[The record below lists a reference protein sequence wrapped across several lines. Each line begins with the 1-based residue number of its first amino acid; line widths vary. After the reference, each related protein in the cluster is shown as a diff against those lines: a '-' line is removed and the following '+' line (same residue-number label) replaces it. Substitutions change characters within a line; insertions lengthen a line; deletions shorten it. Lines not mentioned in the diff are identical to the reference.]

1 MAKLLE
7 TQVADYVAT
16 TNSGSVQVIHQ
27 LDRNQKE
34 KVKDTQTIADLEEVP
49 GSSKAL
55 NEVEIQNQDSIA
67 VAKQV
72 GKALASALRSHGD
85 QIETISAKQCNTKGC
100 VIVVQYGKPGDEV
113 GANSNNPQVQ
123 NNNIEQDEFQ
133 FSYQNGILCL
143 ESGDL
148 NIEICPIRNQSGTV
162 KIQQPVAQ
170 DRLLKFIENKTP
182 SELGDSADQEQPQ
195 EISEEARKIF
205 AEAVKDYRASKS
217 KDSIKSLF
225 KAARNFR
232 GNTIQEKL
240 KEAAQDFLNR
250 TAVVEPESIERVVA
264 TAKPLDPTQPC
275 SGEGCEDTES
285 PISDNPDTS
294 VDICM
299 NVSVLLRLLE
309 YAKDE
314 VKDDS
319 QLHFIA
325 QNIESRKT
333 VTMDDFEDIIKI
345 PDSGEENEENMD
357 EYFDEDGN
365 YVPDD
370 EDLYD
375 RGESFERG

>member
-1 MAKLLE
+1 MRKILE

-16 TNSGSVQVIHQ
+16 TNSGSIQVMRQI
-27 LDRNQKE
+27 DKNQKE
-34 KVKDTQTIADLEEVP
+34 KIQSTQTVADLEEVP
-49 GSSKAL
+49 GTSKTL

-113 GANSNNPQVQ
+113 GANSNNPQLQ

-133 FSYQNGILCL
+133 FSYQNGILYL

-182 SELGDSADQEQPQ
+182 SELGDSVDQEQPQ

-205 AEAVKDYRASKS
+205 AEAVQAYRKG
-217 KDSIKSLF
+217 KNKETLKGLF
-225 KAARNFR
+225 RAARNFR

-250 TAVVEPESIERVVA
+250 TAVIEPESIERVVA
-264 TAKPLDPTQPC
+264 TAEPLDPTQPC
-275 SGEGCEDTES
+275 SGEGCKDTES

-299 NVSVLLRLLE
+299 NISVLLRLLE

>member
-1 MAKLLE
+1 MRKILE

-16 TNSGSVQVIHQ
+16 TNSGSVQVMRQI
-27 LDRNQKE
+27 DKNQKE
-34 KVKDTQTIADLEEVP
+34 KIQSTQTVADLEEVP
-49 GSSKAL
+49 GTSKTL
-55 NEVEIQNQDSIA
+55 NEVEIQNQDSLA
-67 VAKQV
+67 VAKQL
-72 GKALASALRSHGD
+72 GKVLATVLRDHGD
-85 QIETISAKQCNTKGC
+85 QIQTMSAKQCNTSGC
-100 VIVVQYGKPGDEV
+100 TIVVQYGTPGDEV
-113 GANSNNPQVQ
+113 GANSNNPQLQ
-123 NNNIEQDEFQ
+123 NSVPEQDEFQ
-133 FSYQNGILCL
+133 FEYKEGTVYLNVNGT
-143 ESGDL
+143 E
-148 NIEICPIRNQSGTV
+148 IEICTIQNQSGTV
-162 KIQQPVAQ
+162 KIQQPIAQ
-170 DRLLKFIENKTP
+170 DSLTKFIDSKTQ
-182 SELGDSADQEQPQ
+182 STLGDETTQ
-195 EISEEARKIF
+195 EITEEARTCF
-205 AEAVKDYRASKS
+205 AEAVQAYRKG
-217 KDSIKSLF
+217 KNRETLKGLF
-225 KAARNFR
+225 RAARNFR

-264 TAKPLDPTQPC
+264 TAEPLDPTQPC
-275 SGEGCEDTES
+275 SGEDCEDTES
-285 PISDNPDTS
+285 PILDNPDTS

>member
-1 MAKLLE
+1 MRKILE

-16 TNSGSVQVIHQ
+16 TNSGSIQVMRQI
-27 LDRNQKE
+27 DKNQKE
-34 KVKDTQTIADLEEVP
+34 KIQSTQTVADLEEVP
-49 GSSKAL
+49 GTSKTL
-55 NEVEIQNQDSIA
+55 NEVEIQNQDSLA
-67 VAKQV
+67 VAKQL
-72 GKALASALRSHGD
+72 GKVLATVLRDHGD
-85 QIETISAKQCNTKGC
+85 QIQTMSAKQCNTSGC
-100 VIVVQYGKPGDEV
+100 TIVVQYGTPGDEV
-113 GANSNNPQVQ
+113 GANSNNPQLQ
-123 NNNIEQDEFQ
+123 NSIPEQDEFQ
-133 FSYQNGILCL
+133 FEYKEGTVYLNVNGT
-143 ESGDL
+143 E
-148 NIEICPIRNQSGTV
+148 IEICTIQNQSGTV

-170 DRLLKFIENKTP
+170 DSLTKFIDSKTQ
-182 SELGDSADQEQPQ
+182 STLGDETTQ
-195 EISEEARKIF
+195 EITEEARTCF
-205 AEAVKDYRASKS
+205 AEAVQAYRKG
-217 KDSIKSLF
+217 KNKETLKGLF
-225 KAARNFR
+225 RAARNFR

-264 TAKPLDPTQPC
+264 TAEPLDPIQPC
-275 SGEGCEDTES
+275 SGEDCEDTES
-285 PISDNPDTS
+285 PILDNPDTS

>member
-1 MAKLLE
+1 MRKILE

-16 TNSGSVQVIHQ
+16 TNSGSIQVMRQI
-27 LDRNQKE
+27 DKNQKE
-34 KVKDTQTIADLEEVP
+34 KIQSTQTVADLEEVP
-49 GSSKAL
+49 GTSKTL
-55 NEVEIQNQDSIA
+55 NEVEIQNQDSLA
-67 VAKQV
+67 VAKQL
-72 GKALASALRSHGD
+72 GKVLATVLRDHGD
-85 QIETISAKQCNTKGC
+85 QIQTMSAKQCNTSGC
-100 VIVVQYGKPGDEV
+100 TIVVQYGTPGDEV
-113 GANSNNPQVQ
+113 GANSNNPQLQ
-123 NNNIEQDEFQ
+123 NSVPEQDEFQ
-133 FSYQNGILCL
+133 FEYKEGTVYLNVNGT
-143 ESGDL
+143 E
-148 NIEICPIRNQSGTV
+148 IEICTIQNQSGTV
-162 KIQQPVAQ
+162 KIQQPIAQ
-170 DRLLKFIENKTP
+170 DSLTKFIDSKTQ
-182 SELGDSADQEQPQ
+182 STLGDETTQ
-195 EISEEARKIF
+195 EITEEARTCF
-205 AEAVKDYRASKS
+205 AEAVQAYRKG
-217 KDSIKSLF
+217 KNKETLKGLF
-225 KAARNFR
+225 RAARNFR

-264 TAKPLDPTQPC
+264 TAEPLDPTQPC
-275 SGEGCEDTES
+275 SGEDCEDTES
-285 PISDNPDTS
+285 PILDNPDTS

>member
-1 MAKLLE
+1 MRKILE

-16 TNSGSVQVIHQ
+16 TNSGSIQVMRQI
-27 LDRNQKE
+27 DKNQKE
-34 KVKDTQTIADLEEVP
+34 KIQSTQTVADLEEVP
-49 GSSKAL
+49 GTSKTL
-55 NEVEIQNQDSIA
+55 NEVEIQNQDSLA
-67 VAKQV
+67 VAKQL
-72 GKALASALRSHGD
+72 GKVLATVLRDHGD
-85 QIETISAKQCNTKGC
+85 QIQTMSAKQCNTSGC
-100 VIVVQYGKPGDEV
+100 TIVVQYGTPGDEV
-113 GANSNNPQVQ
+113 GANSNNPQLQ
-123 NNNIEQDEFQ
+123 NSVPEQDEFQ
-133 FSYQNGILCL
+133 FEYKEGTVYLNVNGT
-143 ESGDL
+143 E
-148 NIEICPIRNQSGTV
+148 IEICTIQNQSGTV

-170 DRLLKFIENKTP
+170 DSLTKFIDSKTQ
-182 SELGDSADQEQPQ
+182 STLGDETTQ
-195 EISEEARKIF
+195 EITEEARTCF
-205 AEAVKDYRASKS
+205 AEAVQAYQKGKN
-217 KDSIKSLF
+217 KETLKGLF
-225 KAARNFR
+225 RAARNFR

-264 TAKPLDPTQPC
+264 TAEPLDPTQPC
-275 SGEGCEDTES
+275 SGEDCEDTES
-285 PISDNPDTS
+285 PTLDNPDTS

-375 RGESFERG
+375 RGESFERR

>member
-1 MAKLLE
+1 MRKILE

-16 TNSGSVQVIHQ
+16 TNSGSIQVMRQI
-27 LDRNQKE
+27 DKNQKE
-34 KVKDTQTIADLEEVP
+34 KIQSTQTVADLEEVP
-49 GSSKAL
+49 GTSKTL
-55 NEVEIQNQDSIA
+55 NEVEIQNQDSLA
-67 VAKQV
+67 VAKQL
-72 GKALASALRSHGD
+72 GKVLATVLRDHGD
-85 QIETISAKQCNTKGC
+85 QIQTMSAKQCNTSGC
-100 VIVVQYGKPGDEV
+100 TIVVQYGTPGDEV
-113 GANSNNPQVQ
+113 GANSNNPQLQ
-123 NNNIEQDEFQ
+123 NSIPEQDEFQ
-133 FSYQNGILCL
+133 FEYKEGTVYLNVNGT
-143 ESGDL
+143 E
-148 NIEICPIRNQSGTV
+148 IEICTIRNQSGTV

-170 DRLLKFIENKTP
+170 DSLTKFIDSKTQ
-182 SELGDSADQEQPQ
+182 STLGDETTQ
-195 EISEEARKIF
+195 EITEEARTCF
-205 AEAVKDYRASKS
+205 AEAVQAYRKG
-217 KDSIKSLF
+217 KNKETLKGLF
-225 KAARNFR
+225 RAARNFR

-250 TAVVEPESIERVVA
+250 TAAVEPESIERVVA
-264 TAKPLDPTQPC
+264 TAEPLDPTQPC
-275 SGEGCEDTES
+275 SGEDCEDTES
-285 PISDNPDTS
+285 PILDNPDTS

>member
-1 MAKLLE
+1 MRKILE

-16 TNSGSVQVIHQ
+16 TNSGSIQVMRQI
-27 LDRNQKE
+27 DKNQKE
-34 KVKDTQTIADLEEVP
+34 KIQSTQTVADLEEVP
-49 GSSKAL
+49 GTSKTL
-55 NEVEIQNQDSIA
+55 NEVEIQNQDSLA
-67 VAKQV
+67 VAKQL
-72 GKALASALRSHGD
+72 GKVLATVLRDHGD
-85 QIETISAKQCNTKGC
+85 QIQTMSAKQCNTSGC
-100 VIVVQYGKPGDEV
+100 TIVVQYGTPGDEV
-113 GANSNNPQVQ
+113 GANSNNTQLQ
-123 NNNIEQDEFQ
+123 NSIPEQDEFQ
-133 FSYQNGILCL
+133 FEYKEGTVYLNVNGT
-143 ESGDL
+143 E
-148 NIEICPIRNQSGTV
+148 IEICTIRNQSGTV

-170 DRLLKFIENKTP
+170 DSLTKFIDSKTQ
-182 SELGDSADQEQPQ
+182 STLGDETTQ
-195 EISEEARKIF
+195 EITEEARTCF
-205 AEAVKDYRASKS
+205 AEAVQAYRKG
-217 KDSIKSLF
+217 KNKETLKGLF
-225 KAARNFR
+225 RAARNFR

-264 TAKPLDPTQPC
+264 TAEPLDPTQPC
-275 SGEGCEDTES
+275 SGEDCEDTES
-285 PISDNPDTS
+285 PILDNPDTS

-299 NVSVLLRLLE
+299 NISVLLRLLE

>member
-1 MAKLLE
+1 MRKILE

-16 TNSGSVQVIHQ
+16 TNSGSIQVMRQI
-27 LDRNQKE
+27 DKNQKE
-34 KVKDTQTIADLEEVP
+34 KIQSTQTVADLEEVP
-49 GSSKAL
+49 GTSKTL
-55 NEVEIQNQDSIA
+55 NEVEIQNQDSLA
-67 VAKQV
+67 VAKQL
-72 GKALASALRSHGD
+72 GKVLATVLRDHGD
-85 QIETISAKQCNTKGC
+85 QIQTMSAKQCNTSGC
-100 VIVVQYGKPGDEV
+100 TIVVQYGTPGDEV
-113 GANSNNPQVQ
+113 GANSNNPQLQ
-123 NNNIEQDEFQ
+123 NSVPEQDEFQ
-133 FSYQNGILCL
+133 FEYKEGTVYLNVNGT
-143 ESGDL
+143 E
-148 NIEICPIRNQSGTV
+148 IEICTIQNQSGTV
-162 KIQQPVAQ
+162 KIQQPIAQ
-170 DRLLKFIENKTP
+170 DSLTKFIDSKTQ
-182 SELGDSADQEQPQ
+182 STLGDETTQ
-195 EISEEARKIF
+195 EITEEARTCF
-205 AEAVKDYRASKS
+205 AEAVQAYRKG
-217 KDSIKSLF
+217 KNKETLKGLF
-225 KAARNFR
+225 RAARNFR

-264 TAKPLDPTQPC
+264 TAEPLDPTQPC
-275 SGEGCEDTES
+275 SGEDCEDTES
-285 PISDNPDTS
+285 PIPDNPDTS

-375 RGESFERG
+375 RGESFERV

>member
-1 MAKLLE
+1 MRKILE

-16 TNSGSVQVIHQ
+16 TNSGSIQVMRQI
-27 LDRNQKE
+27 DKNQKE
-34 KVKDTQTIADLEEVP
+34 KIQSTQTVADLEEVP
-49 GSSKAL
+49 GTSKTL
-55 NEVEIQNQDSIA
+55 NEVEIQNQDSLA
-67 VAKQV
+67 VAKQL
-72 GKALASALRSHGD
+72 GKVLATVLRDHGD
-85 QIETISAKQCNTKGC
+85 QIQTLSAKQCNTSGC
-100 VIVVQYGKPGDEV
+100 TIVVQYGTPGDEV
-113 GANSNNPQVQ
+113 GANSNNPQLQ
-123 NNNIEQDEFQ
+123 NSIPEQDEFQ
-133 FSYQNGILCL
+133 FEYKEGTVYLNVNGT
-143 ESGDL
+143 E
-148 NIEICPIRNQSGTV
+148 IEICTIQNQSGTV

-170 DRLLKFIENKTP
+170 DSLTKFIDSKTQ
-182 SELGDSADQEQPQ
+182 STLGDETTQ
-195 EISEEARKIF
+195 EITEEARTCF
-205 AEAVKDYRASKS
+205 AEAVQAYRKG
-217 KDSIKSLF
+217 KNKETLKGLF
-225 KAARNFR
+225 RAARNFR

-264 TAKPLDPTQPC
+264 TAEPLDPTQPC
-275 SGEGCEDTES
+275 SGEDCEDTES
-285 PISDNPDTS
+285 PILDNPDTS

-375 RGESFERG
+375 RGESFERR

>member
-1 MAKLLE
+1 MRKILE

-16 TNSGSVQVIHQ
+16 TNSGSIQVMRQI
-27 LDRNQKE
+27 DKNQKE
-34 KVKDTQTIADLEEVP
+34 KIQSTQTVADLEEVP
-49 GSSKAL
+49 GTSKTL
-55 NEVEIQNQDSIA
+55 NEVEIQNQDSLA
-67 VAKQV
+67 VAKQL
-72 GKALASALRSHGD
+72 GKVLATVLRDHGD
-85 QIETISAKQCNTKGC
+85 QIQIMSAKQCNTSGC
-100 VIVVQYGKPGDEV
+100 TIVVQYGTPGDEV
-113 GANSNNPQVQ
+113 GANSNNPQLQ
-123 NNNIEQDEFQ
+123 NSIPEQDEFQ
-133 FSYQNGILCL
+133 FEYKEGTVYLNVNGT
-143 ESGDL
+143 E
-148 NIEICPIRNQSGTV
+148 IEICTIRNQSGTV

-170 DRLLKFIENKTP
+170 DSLTKFIDSKTQ
-182 SELGDSADQEQPQ
+182 STLGDETTQ
-195 EISEEARKIF
+195 EITEEARTCF
-205 AEAVKDYRASKS
+205 AEAVQAYRKG
-217 KDSIKSLF
+217 KNKETLKGLF
-225 KAARNFR
+225 RAARNFR

-264 TAKPLDPTQPC
+264 TAEPLDPTQPC
-275 SGEGCEDTES
+275 SGEDCEDTES
-285 PISDNPDTS
+285 PILDNPDTS

-345 PDSGEENEENMD
+345 PDSGEENKENMD

-375 RGESFERG
+375 RGESFERR

>member
-1 MAKLLE
+1 MRKILE

-16 TNSGSVQVIHQ
+16 TNSGSIQVMRQI
-27 LDRNQKE
+27 DKNQKE
-34 KVKDTQTIADLEEVP
+34 KIQSTQTVADLEEVP
-49 GSSKAL
+49 GTSKTL
-55 NEVEIQNQDSIA
+55 NEVEIQNQDSLA
-67 VAKQV
+67 VAKQL
-72 GKALASALRSHGD
+72 GKVLAMVLRDHGD
-85 QIETISAKQCNTKGC
+85 QIQTMSAKQCNTSGC
-100 VIVVQYGKPGDEV
+100 TIVVQYGTPGDEV
-113 GANSNNPQVQ
+113 GANSNNPQLQ
-123 NNNIEQDEFQ
+123 NSIPEQDEFQ
-133 FSYQNGILCL
+133 FEYKEGTVYLNVNGT
-143 ESGDL
+143 E
-148 NIEICPIRNQSGTV
+148 IEICTIQNQSGTV

-170 DRLLKFIENKTP
+170 DSLTKFIDSKTQ
-182 SELGDSADQEQPQ
+182 STLGDETTQ
-195 EISEEARKIF
+195 EITEEARTCF
-205 AEAVKDYRASKS
+205 AEAVQAYRKG
-217 KDSIKSLF
+217 KNKETLKGLF
-225 KAARNFR
+225 RAARNFR

-264 TAKPLDPTQPC
+264 TAEPLDPIQPC
-275 SGEGCEDTES
+275 SGEDCEDTES
-285 PISDNPDTS
+285 PILDNPDTS

-375 RGESFERG
+375 RGESFERR

>member
-1 MAKLLE
+1 MRKILE

-16 TNSGSVQVIHQ
+16 TNSGSIQVMRQ
-27 LDRNQKE
+27 VDKNQKE
-34 KVKDTQTIADLEEVP
+34 KIQSTQTVADLEEVP
-49 GSSKAL
+49 GTSKTL
-55 NEVEIQNQDSIA
+55 NEVEIQNQDSLA
-67 VAKQV
+67 VAKQL
-72 GKALASALRSHGD
+72 GKVLATVLRDHGD
-85 QIETISAKQCNTKGC
+85 QIQTMSAKQCNTSGC
-100 VIVVQYGKPGDEV
+100 TIVVQYGTPGDEV
-113 GANSNNPQVQ
+113 GANSNNPQLQ
-123 NNNIEQDEFQ
+123 NSVPEQDEFQ
-133 FSYQNGILCL
+133 FEYKEGTVYLNVNGT
-143 ESGDL
+143 E
-148 NIEICPIRNQSGTV
+148 IEICTIQNQSGTV

-170 DRLLKFIENKTP
+170 DSLTKFIDSKTQ
-182 SELGDSADQEQPQ
+182 STLGDETTQ
-195 EISEEARKIF
+195 EITEEARTCF
-205 AEAVKDYRASKS
+205 AEAVQAYRKG
-217 KDSIKSLF
+217 KNKETLKGLF
-225 KAARNFR
+225 RAARNFR

-264 TAKPLDPTQPC
+264 TAEPLDPTQPC
-275 SGEGCEDTES
+275 SGEDCEDTES
-285 PISDNPDTS
+285 PILDNPDTS

-299 NVSVLLRLLE
+299 NISVLLRLLE

-375 RGESFERG
+375 RGESFERR

>member
-1 MAKLLE
+1 MRKILE

-16 TNSGSVQVIHQ
+16 TNSGSIQVMRQI
-27 LDRNQKE
+27 DKNQKE
-34 KVKDTQTIADLEEVP
+34 KIQSTQTVADLEEVP
-49 GSSKAL
+49 GTSKTL
-55 NEVEIQNQDSIA
+55 NEVEIQNQDSLA
-67 VAKQV
+67 VAKQL
-72 GKALASALRSHGD
+72 GKVLATVLRDHGD
-85 QIETISAKQCNTKGC
+85 QIQTLSAKQCNTSGC
-100 VIVVQYGKPGDEV
+100 TIVVQYGTPGDEV
-113 GANSNNPQVQ
+113 GANSNNPQLQ
-123 NNNIEQDEFQ
+123 NSIPEQDEFQ
-133 FSYQNGILCL
+133 FEYKEGTVYLNVNGT
-143 ESGDL
+143 E
-148 NIEICPIRNQSGTV
+148 IEICTIQNQSGTV

-170 DRLLKFIENKTP
+170 DSLTKFIDSKTQ
-182 SELGDSADQEQPQ
+182 STLGDETTQ
-195 EISEEARKIF
+195 EITEEARTCF
-205 AEAVKDYRASKS
+205 AEAVQAYRKG
-217 KDSIKSLF
+217 KNKETLKGLF
-225 KAARNFR
+225 RAARNFR

-250 TAVVEPESIERVVA
+250 TAVVEPESIKRVVA
-264 TAKPLDPTQPC
+264 TAEPLDPTQPC
-275 SGEGCEDTES
+275 SGEDCEDTES
-285 PISDNPDTS
+285 PILDNPDTS

-375 RGESFERG
+375 RGESFERR

>member
-1 MAKLLE
+1 MRKILE

-16 TNSGSVQVIHQ
+16 TNSGSIQVMRQI
-27 LDRNQKE
+27 DKNQKE
-34 KVKDTQTIADLEEVP
+34 KIQSTQTVADLEEVP
-49 GSSKAL
+49 GTSKTL

-113 GANSNNPQVQ
+113 GANSNNPQLQ

-133 FSYQNGILCL
+133 FSYQNGILYL

-182 SELGDSADQEQPQ
+182 SELGDSVDQEQPQ

-205 AEAVKDYRASKS
+205 AEAVQAYRKG
-217 KDSIKSLF
+217 KNKETLKGLF
-225 KAARNFR
+225 RAARNFR

-250 TAVVEPESIERVVA
+250 TAVIEPESIERVVA
-264 TAKPLDPTQPC
+264 TAEPLDPTQPY

-299 NVSVLLRLLE
+299 NISVLLRLLE

-375 RGESFERG
+375 RGESFERR

>member
-1 MAKLLE
+1 MRKILE

-16 TNSGSVQVIHQ
+16 TNSGSIQVMRQI
-27 LDRNQKE
+27 DKNQKE
-34 KVKDTQTIADLEEVP
+34 KIQSTQTVADLEEVP
-49 GSSKAL
+49 GTSKTL
-55 NEVEIQNQDSIA
+55 NEVEIQNQDSLA
-67 VAKQV
+67 VAKQL
-72 GKALASALRSHGD
+72 GKVLATVLRDHGD
-85 QIETISAKQCNTKGC
+85 QIQTMSAKQCNTSGC
-100 VIVVQYGKPGDEV
+100 TIVVQYGTPGDEV
-113 GANSNNPQVQ
+113 GANSNNPQLQ
-123 NNNIEQDEFQ
+123 NSIPEQDEFQ
-133 FSYQNGILCL
+133 FEYKEGTVYLNVNGT
-143 ESGDL
+143 E
-148 NIEICPIRNQSGTV
+148 IEICTIRNQSGTV

-170 DRLLKFIENKTP
+170 DSLTKFIGSKTQ
-182 SELGDSADQEQPQ
+182 STLGDETTQ
-195 EISEEARKIF
+195 EITEEARTCF
-205 AEAVKDYRASKS
+205 AEAVQAYRKG
-217 KDSIKSLF
+217 KNKETLKGLF
-225 KAARNFR
+225 RAARNFR

-264 TAKPLDPTQPC
+264 TAEPLDPTQPC
-275 SGEGCEDTES
+275 SGEDCEDTES
-285 PISDNPDTS
+285 PILDNPDTS

-375 RGESFERG
+375 RGESFERR

>member
-1 MAKLLE
+1 MRKILE

-16 TNSGSVQVIHQ
+16 TNSGSIQVMRQI
-27 LDRNQKE
+27 DKNQKE
-34 KVKDTQTIADLEEVP
+34 KIQSTQTVADLEEVP
-49 GSSKAL
+49 GTSKTL
-55 NEVEIQNQDSIA
+55 NEVEIQNQDSLA
-67 VAKQV
+67 VAKQL
-72 GKALASALRSHGD
+72 GKVLATVLRDHGD
-85 QIETISAKQCNTKGC
+85 QIQTMSAKQCNTSGC
-100 VIVVQYGKPGDEV
+100 TIVVQYGMPGDEV
-113 GANSNNPQVQ
+113 GANSNNPQLQ
-123 NNNIEQDEFQ
+123 NSVPEQDEFQ
-133 FSYQNGILCL
+133 FEYKEGTVYLNVNGT
-143 ESGDL
+143 E
-148 NIEICPIRNQSGTV
+148 IEICTIRNQSGTV

-170 DRLLKFIENKTP
+170 DSLTKFIDSKTQ
-182 SELGDSADQEQPQ
+182 STLGDETTQ
-195 EISEEARKIF
+195 EITEEARTCF
-205 AEAVKDYRASKS
+205 AEAVQAYRKG
-217 KDSIKSLF
+217 KNKETLKGLF
-225 KAARNFR
+225 RAARNFR

-250 TAVVEPESIERVVA
+250 TAVVEPESIKRVVA
-264 TAKPLDPTQPC
+264 TAEPLDPTQPC

-285 PISDNPDTS
+285 PILDNPDTS

-375 RGESFERG
+375 RGESFERR

>member
-1 MAKLLE
+1 MRKILE

-16 TNSGSVQVIHQ
+16 TNSGSIQVMRQI
-27 LDRNQKE
+27 DKNQKE
-34 KVKDTQTIADLEEVP
+34 KIQSTQTVADLEEVP
-49 GSSKAL
+49 GTSKTL
-55 NEVEIQNQDSIA
+55 NEVEIQNQDSLA
-67 VAKQV
+67 VAKQL
-72 GKALASALRSHGD
+72 GKVLATVLRDHGD
-85 QIETISAKQCNTKGC
+85 QIQTMSAKQCNTSGC
-100 VIVVQYGKPGDEV
+100 TIVVQYGTPGDEV
-113 GANSNNPQVQ
+113 GANSNNPQLQ
-123 NNNIEQDEFQ
+123 NSVPEQDEFQ
-133 FSYQNGILCL
+133 FEYKEGTVYLNVNGT
-143 ESGDL
+143 E
-148 NIEICPIRNQSGTV
+148 IEICTIQNQSGTV
-162 KIQQPVAQ
+162 KIQQPIAQ
-170 DRLLKFIENKTP
+170 DSLTKFIDSKTQ
-182 SELGDSADQEQPQ
+182 STLGDETTQ
-195 EISEEARKIF
+195 EITEEARTCF
-205 AEAVKDYRASKS
+205 AEAVQAYRKG
-217 KDSIKSLF
+217 KNKETLKGLF
-225 KAARNFR
+225 RAARNFR

-250 TAVVEPESIERVVA
+250 TAAVEPESIERVVA
-264 TAKPLDPTQPC
+264 TAEPLDPTQPC
-275 SGEGCEDTES
+275 SGEDCEDTES
-285 PISDNPDTS
+285 PIPDNPDTS

>member
-1 MAKLLE
+1 MRKILE

-16 TNSGSVQVIHQ
+16 TNSGSIQVMRQI
-27 LDRNQKE
+27 DKNQKE
-34 KVKDTQTIADLEEVP
+34 KIQSTQTVADLEEVP
-49 GSSKAL
+49 GTSKTL
-55 NEVEIQNQDSIA
+55 NEVEIQNQDSLA
-67 VAKQV
+67 VAKQL
-72 GKALASALRSHGD
+72 GKVLATVLRDHGD
-85 QIETISAKQCNTKGC
+85 QIRTMSAKQCNTSGC
-100 VIVVQYGKPGDEV
+100 TIVVQYGTPGDEV
-113 GANSNNPQVQ
+113 GANSNNPQLQ
-123 NNNIEQDEFQ
+123 NSVPEQDEFQ
-133 FSYQNGILCL
+133 FEYKEGTVYLNVNGT
-143 ESGDL
+143 E
-148 NIEICPIRNQSGTV
+148 IEICTIQNQSGTV

-170 DRLLKFIENKTP
+170 DSLTKFIDSKTQ
-182 SELGDSADQEQPQ
+182 STLGDETTQ
-195 EISEEARKIF
+195 EITEEARTCF
-205 AEAVKDYRASKS
+205 AEAVQAYRKG
-217 KDSIKSLF
+217 KNKETLKGLF
-225 KAARNFR
+225 RAARNFR

-264 TAKPLDPTQPC
+264 TAEPLDPTQPC
-275 SGEGCEDTES
+275 SGEDCEDTES
-285 PISDNPDTS
+285 PILDNPDTS

-375 RGESFERG
+375 RGESFERR

>member
-1 MAKLLE
+1 MRKILE

-16 TNSGSVQVIHQ
+16 TNSGSIQVMRQI
-27 LDRNQKE
+27 DKNQKE
-34 KVKDTQTIADLEEVP
+34 KIQSTQTVADLEEVP
-49 GSSKAL
+49 GTSKTL
-55 NEVEIQNQDSIA
+55 NEVEIQNQDSLT
-67 VAKQV
+67 VAKQL
-72 GKALASALRSHGD
+72 GKVLATVLRDHGD
-85 QIETISAKQCNTKGC
+85 QIQTMSAKQCNTSGC
-100 VIVVQYGKPGDEV
+100 TIVVQYGTPGDEV
-113 GANSNNPQVQ
+113 GANSNNPQLQ
-123 NNNIEQDEFQ
+123 NSIPEQDEFQ
-133 FSYQNGILCL
+133 FEYKEGTVYLNVNGT
-143 ESGDL
+143 E
-148 NIEICPIRNQSGTV
+148 IEICTIRNQSGTV

-170 DRLLKFIENKTP
+170 DSLTKFIDSKTQ
-182 SELGDSADQEQPQ
+182 STLGDETTQ
-195 EISEEARKIF
+195 EITEEARTCF
-205 AEAVKDYRASKS
+205 AEAVQAYRKG
-217 KDSIKSLF
+217 KNKETLKGLF
-225 KAARNFR
+225 RAARNFR

-264 TAKPLDPTQPC
+264 TAEPLDPTQPC
-275 SGEGCEDTES
+275 SGEDCEDTES
-285 PISDNPDTS
+285 PILDNPDTS

-333 VTMDDFEDIIKI
+333 VTMGDFEDIIKI

-375 RGESFERG
+375 RGESFERR

>member
-1 MAKLLE
+1 MRKILE

-16 TNSGSVQVIHQ
+16 TNSGSIQVMRQI
-27 LDRNQKE
+27 DKNQKE
-34 KVKDTQTIADLEEVP
+34 KIQSTQTVADLEEVP
-49 GSSKAL
+49 GTSKTL
-55 NEVEIQNQDSIA
+55 NEVEIQNQDSLA
-67 VAKQV
+67 VAKQL
-72 GKALASALRSHGD
+72 GKVLATVLRDHGD
-85 QIETISAKQCNTKGC
+85 QIQTMSAKQCNTSGC
-100 VIVVQYGKPGDEV
+100 TIVVQYGTPGDEV
-113 GANSNNPQVQ
+113 GANSNNPQLQ
-123 NNNIEQDEFQ
+123 NSVPEQDEFQ
-133 FSYQNGILCL
+133 FEYKEGTVYLNVNGT
-143 ESGDL
+143 E
-148 NIEICPIRNQSGTV
+148 IEICTIQNQSGTV
-162 KIQQPVAQ
+162 KIQQPIAQ
-170 DRLLKFIENKTP
+170 DSLTKFIDSKTQ
-182 SELGDSADQEQPQ
+182 STLGDETTQ
-195 EISEEARKIF
+195 EITEEARTCF
-205 AEAVKDYRASKS
+205 AEAVQAYRKG
-217 KDSIKSLF
+217 KNRETLKGLF
-225 KAARNFR
+225 RAARNFR

-264 TAKPLDPTQPC
+264 TAEPLDPTQPC
-275 SGEGCEDTES
+275 SGEDCEDTES
-285 PISDNPDTS
+285 PIPDNPDTS

-319 QLHFIA
+319 QLLFIA

>member
-1 MAKLLE
+1 MRKILE

-16 TNSGSVQVIHQ
+16 TNSGSIQVMRQI
-27 LDRNQKE
+27 DKNQKE
-34 KVKDTQTIADLEEVP
+34 KIQSTQTVADLEEVP
-49 GSSKAL
+49 GTSKTL
-55 NEVEIQNQDSIA
+55 NEVEIQNQDSLA
-67 VAKQV
+67 VAKQL
-72 GKALASALRSHGD
+72 GKVLATVLRDHGD
-85 QIETISAKQCNTKGC
+85 QIQTMSAKQCNTSGC
-100 VIVVQYGKPGDEV
+100 TIVVQYGTPGDEV
-113 GANSNNPQVQ
+113 GANSNNPQLQ
-123 NNNIEQDEFQ
+123 NSVPEQDEFQ
-133 FSYQNGILCL
+133 FEYKEGTVYLNVNGT
-143 ESGDL
+143 E
-148 NIEICPIRNQSGTV
+148 IEICTIQNQSGTV
-162 KIQQPVAQ
+162 KIQQPIAQ
-170 DRLLKFIENKTP
+170 DSLTKFIDSKTQ
-182 SELGDSADQEQPQ
+182 STLGDETTQ
-195 EISEEARKIF
+195 EITEEARTCF
-205 AEAVKDYRASKS
+205 AEAVQAYRKG
-217 KDSIKSLF
+217 KNKETLKGLF
-225 KAARNFR
+225 RAARNFR

-264 TAKPLDPTQPC
+264 TAEPLDPTQPC
-275 SGEGCEDTES
+275 SGEDCEDTES
-285 PISDNPDTS
+285 PILDNPDTS

-375 RGESFERG
+375 RGESFERV

>member
-1 MAKLLE
+1 MRKILE

-16 TNSGSVQVIHQ
+16 TNSGSIQVMRQI
-27 LDRNQKE
+27 DKNQKE
-34 KVKDTQTIADLEEVP
+34 KIQSTQTVADLEEVP
-49 GSSKAL
+49 GTSKTL
-55 NEVEIQNQDSIA
+55 NEVEIQNQDSLA
-67 VAKQV
+67 VAKQL
-72 GKALASALRSHGD
+72 GKVLATVLRDHGD
-85 QIETISAKQCNTKGC
+85 QIQTMSAKQCNTSGC
-100 VIVVQYGKPGDEV
+100 TIVVQYGTPGDEV
-113 GANSNNPQVQ
+113 GANSNNPQLQ
-123 NNNIEQDEFQ
+123 NSIPEQDEFQ
-133 FSYQNGILCL
+133 FEYKEGTVYLNVNGT
-143 ESGDL
+143 E
-148 NIEICPIRNQSGTV
+148 IEICTIRNQSGTV

-170 DRLLKFIENKTP
+170 DSLTKFIDSKTQ
-182 SELGDSADQEQPQ
+182 STLGDETTQ
-195 EISEEARKIF
+195 EITEEARTCF
-205 AEAVKDYRASKS
+205 AEAVQAYRKG
-217 KDSIKSLF
+217 KNKETLKGLF
-225 KAARNFR
+225 RAARNFR

-299 NVSVLLRLLE
+299 NISVLLRLLE

-345 PDSGEENEENMD
+345 PDSGEENEENID

>member
-1 MAKLLE
+1 MRKILE

-16 TNSGSVQVIHQ
+16 TNSGSIQVMRQI
-27 LDRNQKE
+27 DKNQKE
-34 KVKDTQTIADLEEVP
+34 KIQSTQTVADLEEVP
-49 GSSKAL
+49 GTSKTL
-55 NEVEIQNQDSIA
+55 NEVEIQNQDSLA
-67 VAKQV
+67 VAKQL
-72 GKALASALRSHGD
+72 GKVLATVLRDHGD
-85 QIETISAKQCNTKGC
+85 QIQTMSAKQCNTSGC
-100 VIVVQYGKPGDEV
+100 TIVVQYGTPGDEV
-113 GANSNNPQVQ
+113 GANSNNPQLQ
-123 NNNIEQDEFQ
+123 NSIPEQDEFQ
-133 FSYQNGILCL
+133 FEYKEGTVYLNVNGT
-143 ESGDL
+143 E
-148 NIEICPIRNQSGTV
+148 IEICTIQNQSGTV

-170 DRLLKFIENKTP
+170 DSLTKFIDSKTQ
-182 SELGDSADQEQPQ
+182 STLGDETTQ
-195 EISEEARKIF
+195 EITEEARTCF
-205 AEAVKDYRASKS
+205 AEAVQAYRKG
-217 KDSIKSLF
+217 KNKETLKGLF
-225 KAARNFR
+225 RAARNFR

-299 NVSVLLRLLE
+299 NISVLLRLLE

-345 PDSGEENEENMD
+345 PDSGEENEENID

>member
-1 MAKLLE
+1 MRKILE

-16 TNSGSVQVIHQ
+16 TNSGSIQVMRQI
-27 LDRNQKE
+27 DKNQKE
-34 KVKDTQTIADLEEVP
+34 KIQSTQTVADLEEVP
-49 GSSKAL
+49 GTSKTL
-55 NEVEIQNQDSIA
+55 NEVEIQNQDSLA
-67 VAKQV
+67 VAKQL
-72 GKALASALRSHGD
+72 GKVLATVLRDHGD
-85 QIETISAKQCNTKGC
+85 QIRTMSAKQCNTSGC
-100 VIVVQYGKPGDEV
+100 TIVVQYGTPGDEV
-113 GANSNNPQVQ
+113 GANSNNPQLQ
-123 NNNIEQDEFQ
+123 NSIPEQDEFQ
-133 FSYQNGILCL
+133 FEYKEGTVYLNVNGT
-143 ESGDL
+143 E
-148 NIEICPIRNQSGTV
+148 IEICTIRNQSGTV

-170 DRLLKFIENKTP
+170 DSLTKFIDSKTQ
-182 SELGDSADQEQPQ
+182 STLGDETTQ
-195 EISEEARKIF
+195 EITEEVRTCF
-205 AEAVKDYRASKS
+205 AEAVQAYRKG
-217 KDSIKSLF
+217 KNKETLKGLF
-225 KAARNFR
+225 RAARNFR

-250 TAVVEPESIERVVA
+250 TAVVEPESIERVVT
-264 TAKPLDPTQPC
+264 TAEPLDPTQPC
-275 SGEGCEDTES
+275 SGEDCEDTES
-285 PISDNPDTS
+285 PILDNPDTS

-375 RGESFERG
+375 RGESFERR

>member
-1 MAKLLE
+1 MRKILE

-16 TNSGSVQVIHQ
+16 TNSGSIQVMRQI
-27 LDRNQKE
+27 DKNQKE
-34 KVKDTQTIADLEEVP
+34 KIQSTQTVADLEEVP
-49 GSSKAL
+49 GTSKTL
-55 NEVEIQNQDSIA
+55 NEVEIQNQDSLA
-67 VAKQV
+67 VAKQL
-72 GKALASALRSHGD
+72 GKVLATVLRDHGD
-85 QIETISAKQCNTKGC
+85 QIRTMSAKQCNTSGC
-100 VIVVQYGKPGDEV
+100 TIVVQYGTPGDEV
-113 GANSNNPQVQ
+113 GANSNNPQLQ
-123 NNNIEQDEFQ
+123 NSIPEQDEFQ
-133 FSYQNGILCL
+133 FEYKEGTVYLNVNGT
-143 ESGDL
+143 E
-148 NIEICPIRNQSGTV
+148 IEICTIRNQSGTV

-170 DRLLKFIENKTP
+170 DSLTKFIDSKTQ
-182 SELGDSADQEQPQ
+182 STLGDETTQ
-195 EISEEARKIF
+195 EITEEARTCF
-205 AEAVKDYRASKS
+205 AEAVQAYRKG
-217 KDSIKSLF
+217 KNKETLKGLF
-225 KAARNFR
+225 RAARNFR

-250 TAVVEPESIERVVA
+250 TAVVEPESIKRVVA
-264 TAKPLDPTQPC
+264 TAEPLDPTQPC
-275 SGEGCEDTES
+275 SGEDCEDTES
-285 PISDNPDTS
+285 PILDNPDTS

-375 RGESFERG
+375 RGESFERR

>member
-1 MAKLLE
+1 MRKILE

-16 TNSGSVQVIHQ
+16 TNSGSIQVMRQI
-27 LDRNQKE
+27 DKNQKE
-34 KVKDTQTIADLEEVP
+34 KIQSTQTVADLEEVP
-49 GSSKAL
+49 GTSKTL
-55 NEVEIQNQDSIA
+55 NEVEIQNQDSLA
-67 VAKQV
+67 VAKQL
-72 GKALASALRSHGD
+72 GKVLATVLRDHGD
-85 QIETISAKQCNTKGC
+85 QIQTMSAKQCNTSGC
-100 VIVVQYGKPGDEV
+100 TIVVQYGTPGDEV
-113 GANSNNPQVQ
+113 GANSNNPQLQ
-123 NNNIEQDEFQ
+123 NSIPEQDEFQ
-133 FSYQNGILCL
+133 FEYKEGTVYLNVNGT
-143 ESGDL
+143 E
-148 NIEICPIRNQSGTV
+148 IEICTIQNQSGTV

-170 DRLLKFIENKTP
+170 DSLTKFIDSKTQ
-182 SELGDSADQEQPQ
+182 STLGDETTQ
-195 EISEEARKIF
+195 EITEEARTCF
-205 AEAVKDYRASKS
+205 AEAVQAYRKG
-217 KDSIKSLF
+217 KNKETLKGLF
-225 KAARNFR
+225 RAARNFR

-240 KEAAQDFLNR
+240 KEAARDFLNR

-264 TAKPLDPTQPC
+264 TAEPLDPTQPC
-275 SGEGCEDTES
+275 SGEDCEDTES
-285 PISDNPDTS
+285 PILDNPDTS

-357 EYFDEDGN
+357 EHFDEDGN

-375 RGESFERG
+375 RGESFERR

>member
-1 MAKLLE
+1 MRKILE

-16 TNSGSVQVIHQ
+16 TNSGSIQVMRQI
-27 LDRNQKE
+27 DKNQKE
-34 KVKDTQTIADLEEVP
+34 KIQSTQTVADLEEVP
-49 GSSKAL
+49 GTSKTL
-55 NEVEIQNQDSIA
+55 NEVEIQNQDSLA
-67 VAKQV
+67 VAKQL
-72 GKALASALRSHGD
+72 GKVLATVLRDHGD
-85 QIETISAKQCNTKGC
+85 QIRTMSAKQCNTSGC
-100 VIVVQYGKPGDEV
+100 TIVVQYGTPGDEV
-113 GANSNNPQVQ
+113 GANSNNPQLQ
-123 NNNIEQDEFQ
+123 NSIPEQDEFQ
-133 FSYQNGILCL
+133 FEYKEGTVYLNVNGT
-143 ESGDL
+143 E
-148 NIEICPIRNQSGTV
+148 IEICTIRNQSGTV

-170 DRLLKFIENKTP
+170 DSLTKFIDSKTQ
-182 SELGDSADQEQPQ
+182 STLGDETTQ
-195 EISEEARKIF
+195 EITEEARTCF
-205 AEAVKDYRASKS
+205 AEAVQAYRKG
-217 KDSIKSLF
+217 KNKETLKGLF
-225 KAARNFR
+225 RAARNFR

-264 TAKPLDPTQPC
+264 TAEPLDPTQPC
-275 SGEGCEDTES
+275 SGEDCEDTES
-285 PISDNPDTS
+285 PTLDNPDTS

-375 RGESFERG
+375 RGESFERR

>member
-1 MAKLLE
+1 MRKILE

-16 TNSGSVQVIHQ
+16 TNSGSIQVMRQI
-27 LDRNQKE
+27 DKNQKE
-34 KVKDTQTIADLEEVP
+34 KIQSTQTVADLEEVP
-49 GSSKAL
+49 GTSKTL
-55 NEVEIQNQDSIA
+55 NEVEIQNQDSLA
-67 VAKQV
+67 VAKQL
-72 GKALASALRSHGD
+72 GKVLATVLRDHGD
-85 QIETISAKQCNTKGC
+85 QIRTMSAKQCNTSGC
-100 VIVVQYGKPGDEV
+100 TIVVQYGTPGDEV
-113 GANSNNPQVQ
+113 GANSNNPQLQ
-123 NNNIEQDEFQ
+123 NSVPEQDEFQ
-133 FSYQNGILCL
+133 FEYKEGTVYLNVNGT
-143 ESGDL
+143 E
-148 NIEICPIRNQSGTV
+148 IEICTIQNQSGTV

-170 DRLLKFIENKTP
+170 DSLTRFIDSKTQ
-182 SELGDSADQEQPQ
+182 STLGDETTQ
-195 EISEEARKIF
+195 EITEEARTCF
-205 AEAVKDYRASKS
+205 AEAVQAYRKG
-217 KDSIKSLF
+217 KNKETLKGLF
-225 KAARNFR
+225 RAARNFR

-264 TAKPLDPTQPC
+264 TAEPLDPTQPC

-285 PISDNPDTS
+285 PILDNPDTS

-375 RGESFERG
+375 RGESFERR

>member
-1 MAKLLE
+1 MRKILE

-16 TNSGSVQVIHQ
+16 TNSGSIQVMRQI
-27 LDRNQKE
+27 DKNQKE
-34 KVKDTQTIADLEEVP
+34 KIQSTQTVADLEEVP
-49 GSSKAL
+49 GTSKTL
-55 NEVEIQNQDSIA
+55 NEVEIQNQDSLA
-67 VAKQV
+67 VAKQL
-72 GKALASALRSHGD
+72 GKVLATVLRDHGD
-85 QIETISAKQCNTKGC
+85 QIQTISAKQCNTSGC
-100 VIVVQYGKPGDEV
+100 TIVVQYGTPGDEV
-113 GANSNNPQVQ
+113 GANSNNPQLQ
-123 NNNIEQDEFQ
+123 NSIPEQDEFQ
-133 FSYQNGILCL
+133 FEYKEGTVYLNVNGT
-143 ESGDL
+143 E
-148 NIEICPIRNQSGTV
+148 IEICTIRNQSGTV

-170 DRLLKFIENKTP
+170 DSLTKFIDSKTQ
-182 SELGDSADQEQPQ
+182 STLGDETTQ
-195 EISEEARKIF
+195 EITEEARTCF
-205 AEAVKDYRASKS
+205 AEAVQAYRKG
-217 KDSIKSLF
+217 KNKETLKGLF
-225 KAARNFR
+225 RAARNFR

-264 TAKPLDPTQPC
+264 TAEPLDPTQPC
-275 SGEGCEDTES
+275 SGEDCEDTES
-285 PISDNPDTS
+285 PILDNPDTS

-375 RGESFERG
+375 RGESFERR

>member
-1 MAKLLE
+1 MRKILE

-16 TNSGSVQVIHQ
+16 TNSGSIQVMRQI
-27 LDRNQKE
+27 DKNQKE
-34 KVKDTQTIADLEEVP
+34 KIQSTQTVADLEEVP
-49 GSSKAL
+49 GTSKTL
-55 NEVEIQNQDSIA
+55 NEVEIQNQDSLA
-67 VAKQV
+67 VAKQL
-72 GKALASALRSHGD
+72 GKVLATVLRDHGD
-85 QIETISAKQCNTKGC
+85 QIRTMSAKQCNTSGC
-100 VIVVQYGKPGDEV
+100 TIVVQYGTPGDEV
-113 GANSNNPQVQ
+113 GANSNNPQLQ
-123 NNNIEQDEFQ
+123 NSIPEQDEFQ
-133 FSYQNGILCL
+133 FEYKEGTVYLNVNGT
-143 ESGDL
+143 E
-148 NIEICPIRNQSGTV
+148 IEICTIRNQSGTV

-170 DRLLKFIENKTP
+170 DSLTKFIDSKTQ
-182 SELGDSADQEQPQ
+182 STLGDETTQ
-195 EISEEARKIF
+195 EITEEARTCF
-205 AEAVKDYRASKS
+205 AEAVQAYRKG
-217 KDSIKSLF
+217 KNKETLKGLF
-225 KAARNFR
+225 RAARNFR

-250 TAVVEPESIERVVA
+250 TAVVEPESIKRVVA
-264 TAKPLDPTQPC
+264 TAEPLDPTQPC
-275 SGEGCEDTES
+275 SGEGCEDTEN
-285 PISDNPDTS
+285 PILDNPDTS

-375 RGESFERG
+375 RGESFERR

>member
-1 MAKLLE
+1 MRKILE

-16 TNSGSVQVIHQ
+16 TNSGSIQVMRQI
-27 LDRNQKE
+27 DKNQKE
-34 KVKDTQTIADLEEVP
+34 KIQSTQTVADLEEVP
-49 GSSKAL
+49 GTSKTL
-55 NEVEIQNQDSIA
+55 NEVEIQNQDSLA
-67 VAKQV
+67 VAKQL
-72 GKALASALRSHGD
+72 GKVLATVLRDHGD
-85 QIETISAKQCNTKGC
+85 QIQTMSAKQCNTSGC
-100 VIVVQYGKPGDEV
+100 TIVVQYGTPGDEV
-113 GANSNNPQVQ
+113 GANSNNPQLQ
-123 NNNIEQDEFQ
+123 NSIPEQDEFQ
-133 FSYQNGILCL
+133 FEYKEGTVYLNVNGT
-143 ESGDL
+143 E
-148 NIEICPIRNQSGTV
+148 IEICTIQNQSGTV

-170 DRLLKFIENKTP
+170 DSLTKFIDSKTQ
-182 SELGDSADQEQPQ
+182 STLGDETTQ
-195 EISEEARKIF
+195 EITEEARTCF
-205 AEAVKDYRASKS
+205 AEAVQAYRKG
-217 KDSIKSLF
+217 KNKETLKGLF
-225 KAARNFR
+225 RAARNFR

-250 TAVVEPESIERVVA
+250 TAVVEPESIKRVVA
-264 TAKPLDPTQPC
+264 TAEPLDPTQPC
-275 SGEGCEDTES
+275 SGEDCEDTES
-285 PISDNPDTS
+285 PILDNPDTS

-299 NVSVLLRLLE
+299 NISVLLRLLE

-375 RGESFERG
+375 RGESFERR

>member
-1 MAKLLE
+1 MRKILE

-16 TNSGSVQVIHQ
+16 TNSGSIQVMRQI
-27 LDRNQKE
+27 DKNQKE
-34 KVKDTQTIADLEEVP
+34 KIQSTQTVADLEEVP
-49 GSSKAL
+49 GTSKTL
-55 NEVEIQNQDSIA
+55 NEVEIQNQDSLA
-67 VAKQV
+67 VAKQL
-72 GKALASALRSHGD
+72 GKVLATVLRDHGD
-85 QIETISAKQCNTKGC
+85 QIQTMSAKQCNTSGC
-100 VIVVQYGKPGDEV
+100 TIVVQYGTPGDEV
-113 GANSNNPQVQ
+113 GANSNNPQLQ
-123 NNNIEQDEFQ
+123 NSVPEQDEFQ
-133 FSYQNGILCL
+133 FEYKEGTVYLNVNGT
-143 ESGDL
+143 E
-148 NIEICPIRNQSGTV
+148 IEICTIQNQSGTV
-162 KIQQPVAQ
+162 KIQQPIAQ
-170 DRLLKFIENKTP
+170 DSLTKFIDSKTQ
-182 SELGDSADQEQPQ
+182 STLGDETTQ
-195 EISEEARKIF
+195 EITEEARTCF
-205 AEAVKDYRASKS
+205 AEAVQAYRKG
-217 KDSIKSLF
+217 KNRETLKGLF
-225 KAARNFR
+225 RAARNFR

-264 TAKPLDPTQPC
+264 TAEPLDPTQPC
-275 SGEGCEDTES
+275 SGEDCEDTES
-285 PISDNPDTS
+285 PIPDNPDTS

>member
-1 MAKLLE
+1 MRKILE

-16 TNSGSVQVIHQ
+16 TNSGSIQVMRQI
-27 LDRNQKE
+27 DKNQKE
-34 KVKDTQTIADLEEVP
+34 KIQSTQTVADLEEVP
-49 GSSKAL
+49 GTSKTL
-55 NEVEIQNQDSIA
+55 NEVEIQNQDSLA
-67 VAKQV
+67 VAKQL
-72 GKALASALRSHGD
+72 GKVLATVLRDHGD
-85 QIETISAKQCNTKGC
+85 QIRTMSVKQCNTSGC
-100 VIVVQYGKPGDEV
+100 TIVVQYGTPGDEV
-113 GANSNNPQVQ
+113 GANSNNPQLQ
-123 NNNIEQDEFQ
+123 NSIPEQDEFQ
-133 FSYQNGILCL
+133 FEYKEGTVYLNVNGT
-143 ESGDL
+143 E
-148 NIEICPIRNQSGTV
+148 IEICTIRNQSGTV

-170 DRLLKFIENKTP
+170 DSLTKFIDSKTQ
-182 SELGDSADQEQPQ
+182 SILGDETTQ
-195 EISEEARKIF
+195 EITEEARTCF
-205 AEAVKDYRASKS
+205 AEAVQAYRKG
-217 KDSIKSLF
+217 KNKETLKGLF
-225 KAARNFR
+225 RAARNFR

-250 TAVVEPESIERVVA
+250 TAVVEPESIKRVVA
-264 TAKPLDPTQPC
+264 TAEPLDPIQPC
-275 SGEGCEDTES
+275 SGEDCEDTES
-285 PISDNPDTS
+285 PILDNPDTS

-299 NVSVLLRLLE
+299 NISVLLRLLE

-375 RGESFERG
+375 RRESFERR

>member
-1 MAKLLE
+1 MRKILE

-16 TNSGSVQVIHQ
+16 TNSGSIQVMRQI
-27 LDRNQKE
+27 DKNQKE
-34 KVKDTQTIADLEEVP
+34 KIQSTQTVADLEEVP
-49 GSSKAL
+49 GTSKTL
-55 NEVEIQNQDSIA
+55 NEVEIQNQDSLA
-67 VAKQV
+67 VAKQL
-72 GKALASALRSHGD
+72 GKVLATVLRDHGD
-85 QIETISAKQCNTKGC
+85 QIQTMSAKQCNTSGC
-100 VIVVQYGKPGDEV
+100 TIVVQYGTPGDEV
-113 GANSNNPQVQ
+113 GANSNNPQLQ
-123 NNNIEQDEFQ
+123 NSIPEQDEFQ
-133 FSYQNGILCL
+133 FEYKEGTVYLNVNGT
-143 ESGDL
+143 E
-148 NIEICPIRNQSGTV
+148 IEICTIRNQSGTV

-170 DRLLKFIENKTP
+170 DSLTKFIDSKTQ
-182 SELGDSADQEQPQ
+182 STLGDETTQ
-195 EISEEARKIF
+195 EITEEARTCF
-205 AEAVKDYRASKS
+205 AEAVQAYRKG
-217 KDSIKSLF
+217 KNKETLKGLF
-225 KAARNFR
+225 RAARNFR

-250 TAVVEPESIERVVA
+250 TAVVEPESIKRVVA
-264 TAKPLDPTQPC
+264 TAEPLDPTQPC
-275 SGEGCEDTES
+275 SGEDCEDTES
-285 PISDNPDTS
+285 PILDNPDTS

-365 YVPDD
+365 YVPND

-375 RGESFERG
+375 RGESFERR

>member
-1 MAKLLE
+1 MRKILE

-16 TNSGSVQVIHQ
+16 TNSGSIQVMRQI
-27 LDRNQKE
+27 DKNQKE
-34 KVKDTQTIADLEEVP
+34 KIQSTQTVADLEEVP
-49 GSSKAL
+49 GTSKTL
-55 NEVEIQNQDSIA
+55 NEVEIQNQDSLA
-67 VAKQV
+67 VAKQL
-72 GKALASALRSHGD
+72 GKVLATVLRDHGD
-85 QIETISAKQCNTKGC
+85 QIQTMSAKQCNTSGC
-100 VIVVQYGKPGDEV
+100 TIVVQYGTPGDEV
-113 GANSNNPQVQ
+113 GANSNNPQLQ
-123 NNNIEQDEFQ
+123 NSIPEQDEFQ
-133 FSYQNGILCL
+133 FEYKEGTVYLNVNGT
-143 ESGDL
+143 E
-148 NIEICPIRNQSGTV
+148 IEICTIRNQSGTV

-170 DRLLKFIENKTP
+170 DSLTKFIDSKTQ
-182 SELGDSADQEQPQ
+182 STLGDETTQ
-195 EISEEARKIF
+195 EITEEARTCF
-205 AEAVKDYRASKS
+205 AEAVQAYRKG
-217 KDSIKSLF
+217 KNKETLKGLF
-225 KAARNFR
+225 RAARNFR

-250 TAVVEPESIERVVA
+250 TAVVEPESIKRVVA
-264 TAKPLDPTQPC
+264 TAEPLDPTQPC
-275 SGEGCEDTES
+275 SGEDCEDTES
-285 PISDNPDTS
+285 PILDNPDTS

>member
-1 MAKLLE
+1 MRKILE

-16 TNSGSVQVIHQ
+16 TNSGSIQVMRQI
-27 LDRNQKE
+27 DKNQKE
-34 KVKDTQTIADLEEVP
+34 KIQSTQTVADLEEVP
-49 GSSKAL
+49 GTSKTL
-55 NEVEIQNQDSIA
+55 NEVEIQNQDSLT
-67 VAKQV
+67 VAKQL
-72 GKALASALRSHGD
+72 GKVLATVLRDHGD
-85 QIETISAKQCNTKGC
+85 QIRTMSAKQCNTSGC
-100 VIVVQYGKPGDEV
+100 TIVVQYGTPGDEV
-113 GANSNNPQVQ
+113 GANSNNPQLQ
-123 NNNIEQDEFQ
+123 NSIPEQDEFQ
-133 FSYQNGILCL
+133 FEYKEGTVYLNVNGT
-143 ESGDL
+143 E
-148 NIEICPIRNQSGTV
+148 IEICTIQNQSGTV

-170 DRLLKFIENKTP
+170 DSLTKFIDSKTQ
-182 SELGDSADQEQPQ
+182 STLGDETTQ
-195 EISEEARKIF
+195 EITEEARTCF
-205 AEAVKDYRASKS
+205 AEAVQAYRKG
-217 KDSIKSLF
+217 KNKETLKGLF
-225 KAARNFR
+225 RAARNFR

-264 TAKPLDPTQPC
+264 TAEPLDPIQPC
-275 SGEGCEDTES
+275 SGEDCEVTES
-285 PISDNPDTS
+285 PILDNPDTS

>member
-1 MAKLLE
+1 MRKILE

-16 TNSGSVQVIHQ
+16 TNSGSIQVMRQI
-27 LDRNQKE
+27 DKNQKE
-34 KVKDTQTIADLEEVP
+34 KIQSTQTVADLEEVP
-49 GSSKAL
+49 GTSKTL
-55 NEVEIQNQDSIA
+55 NEVEIQNQDSLA
-67 VAKQV
+67 VAKQL
-72 GKALASALRSHGD
+72 GKVLATVLRDHGD
-85 QIETISAKQCNTKGC
+85 QIQTMSAKQCNTSGC
-100 VIVVQYGKPGDEV
+100 TIVVQYGTPGDEV
-113 GANSNNPQVQ
+113 GANSNNPQLQ
-123 NNNIEQDEFQ
+123 NSIPEQDEFQ
-133 FSYQNGILCL
+133 FEYKEGTVYLNVNGT
-143 ESGDL
+143 E
-148 NIEICPIRNQSGTV
+148 IEICTIRNQSGTV

-170 DRLLKFIENKTP
+170 DSLTKFIDSKTQ
-182 SELGDSADQEQPQ
+182 STLGDETTQ
-195 EISEEARKIF
+195 EITEEARTCF
-205 AEAVKDYRASKS
+205 AEAVQAYRKG
-217 KDSIKSLF
+217 KNKETLKGLF
-225 KAARNFR
+225 RAARNFR

-264 TAKPLDPTQPC
+264 TAEPLDPTQPC
-275 SGEGCEDTES
+275 SGEDCEDTES
-285 PISDNPDTS
+285 PILDNPDTS